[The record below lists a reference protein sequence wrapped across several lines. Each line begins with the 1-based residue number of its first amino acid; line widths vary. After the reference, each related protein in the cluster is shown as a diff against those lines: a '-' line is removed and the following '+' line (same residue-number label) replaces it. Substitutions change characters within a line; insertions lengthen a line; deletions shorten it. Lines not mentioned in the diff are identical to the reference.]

1 MEIEKDDLSK
11 DMNSILQVTGLSKS
25 YDRTTY
31 AVKELS
37 FEVPTGSILAILG
50 HNGAGKSTTLRM
62 IATTLVPTEGHIL
75 IDSIDLSQADT
86 DTLRQIKRNIGFV
99 PETTNLLNYLTPWE
113 YLFYVGQM
121 YGIDDEDRLNNRIEA
136 LVDRFSITDVKVKQI
151 EHFSAGLKRRI
162 SLAAMFINSPR
173 LLLLDEPTAHLDPI
187 GVKMLKEYL
196 KELRSEGVVVLLA
209 THQLDIAEQLADQ
222 ILIINQG
229 QKVFH
234 GTMDNLRERYPDS
247 NDKDSLEYFY
257 SQLIEN

>member
-1 MEIEKDDLSK
+1 M
-11 DMNSILQVTGLSKS
+11 LQVIDLSKS

-31 AVKELS
+31 AVRELS
-37 FEVPTGSILAILG
+37 FEVAKGSILALLG

-62 IATTLVPTEGHIL
+62 IATTLVPTAGQVL
-75 IDSIDLSQADT
+75 IDGIDLAEADT
-86 DTLRQIKRNIGFV
+86 DRLRQIKRNIGFV
-99 PETTNLLNYLTPWE
+99 PETTNLLGYLTPWE

-136 LVDRFSITDVKVKQI
+136 LVERFSITDAKVKQI
-151 EHFSAGLKRRI
+151 EHFSAGFKRRTSI
-162 SLAAMFINSPR
+162 AAMLINSPR
-173 LLLLDEPTAHLDPI
+173 FLLLDEPTAHLDPI

-196 KELRSEGVVVLLA
+196 KKLRSEGVVILLA

-229 QKVFH
+229 QKLFH
-234 GTMDNLRERYPDS
+234 GTMDDLRERYPDS
-247 NDKDSLEYFY
+247 EGQDNLEYFY

>member
-1 MEIEKDDLSK
+1 
-11 DMNSILQVTGLSKS
+11 MNNMLQVIDLSKS

-37 FEVPTGSILAILG
+37 FEAPKGSILALLG

-62 IATTLVPTEGHIL
+62 ISTVLVPTAGHVL
-75 IDSIDLSQADT
+75 IDGVDLSQIEADR
-86 DTLRQIKRNIGFV
+86 LRQIKRNIGFV
-99 PETTNLLNYLTPWE
+99 PETTNLLSYLTPWE

-121 YGIDDEDRLNNRIEA
+121 YGIDDEDRLNGRIDA
-136 LVDRFSITDVKVKQI
+136 LVQQFSITDAKVKQI
-151 EHFSAGLKRRI
+151 EHFSAGLKRRTSI
-162 SLAAMFINSPR
+162 AAMLVNSPR

-196 KELRSEGVVVLLA
+196 KELRSEGVIVLLA

-222 ILIINQG
+222 ILIINEG
-229 QKVFH
+229 QKIFH
-234 GTMDNLRERYPDS
+234 GTMDDLRERCPDS
-247 NDKDSLEYFY
+247 NGQDNLEYFY

>member
-1 MEIEKDDLSK
+1 MEIDKNNLRKDINN
-11 DMNSILQVTGLSKS
+11 MLQVNNLCKS
-25 YDRTTY
+25 YDQTTY

-37 FEVPTGSILAILG
+37 FEVENGSILALLG

-62 IATTLVPTEGHIL
+62 ISTVLVPTEGQIL
-75 IDSIDLSQADT
+75 INTIDLSKADT

-99 PETTNLLNYLTPWE
+99 PEAANLLSYLTPWE

-121 YGIDDEDRLNNRIEA
+121 YGIDDEDKLNNQIDT
-136 LVDRFSITDVKVKQI
+136 LVQRFSITDAKVKQI
-151 EHFSAGLKRRI
+151 EHFSAGLKRRV
-162 SLAAMFINSPR
+162 SLAAMFMNSPS

-196 KELRSEGVVVLLA
+196 KELRSEGVVILLA

-222 ILIINQG
+222 ILIINKG
-229 QKVFH
+229 LNIFH
-234 GTMDNLRERYPDS
+234 GTMDDLRKRYPES
-247 NDKDSLEYFY
+247 VGQNNLEYFY